1 MIPIADSMD
10 YQFYDFVGN
19 VGVVLILGSYL
30 LVQIRKLD
38 ATGLA
43 YTISNGLGA
52 LFVLFSLLFDFNLSA
67 FIIELVWALISL
79 VGITR
84 YFLERKRVDVS
95 P

>member
-1 MIPIADSMD
+1 MD